1 MADLT
6 RLFSPKIVAVIGG
19 GWAENVID
27 QLQRSGFDG
36 QIFAVH
42 PNRQTLGGIECITS
56 VSDLPAVPDV
66 AFIGVNRQITADI
79 LAQLSAMGA
88 GGAICFASGFSEA
101 SSEDALSLIH
111 I

>member
-88 GGAICFASGFSEA
+88 GGAICSAHRA
-101 SSEDALSLIH
+101 
-111 I
+111 